1 MKVESER
8 IRDVKRRDICEIV
21 GNNREKLLCFARK
34 IWIELLNNVT
44 EVSLWS
50 RIMIIS
56 ECFAFAFIQDV

>member
-21 GNNREKLLCFARK
+21 GNNREKLLCFSRR

-44 EVSLWS
+44 QASFWS

-56 ECFAFAFIQDV
+56 ECFAFVFIQDV